1 MISIRDLHFQYPGD
15 SGFML
20 HIPKLSIQSGE
31 KVAIVGPS
39 GSGKTTLISL
49 ISGMLRPGSGEIT
62 VSDVEVSSANDDAL
76 REFRISKIGFVFQE
90 FDLLEYLNVR
100 ENILL
105 PFFINPVMTINSEVD
120 DCASGL
126 AEQFGLQGKLFRLP
140 SELSQGERQR
150 VAICRALVTQ
160 PLIIIADEPTA
171 NLDASTAKVAMDILL
186 ENVRIQ
192 GKTLLMITHDRTLFP
207 CFDQVIDVG
216 QFRKAEQ
223 K

>member
-1 MISIRDLHFQYPGD
+1 MISIRDLHFQYPGA
-15 SGFML
+15 SGFVL
-20 HIPKLSIQSGE
+20 QIPRLSIQSGE

-49 ISGMLRPGSGEIT
+49 ISGMLRSSVGEIT
-62 VSDVEVSSANDDAL
+62 VGDIAVSSADDDAL

-105 PFFINPVMTINSEVD
+105 PFYINPIMTINSEVD
-120 DCASGL
+120 DRATGL
-126 AEQFGLQGKLFRLP
+126 AEKFGLMGKLLRLP

-150 VAICRALVTQ
+150 VAICRALVTH

-171 NLDASTAKVAMDILL
+171 NLDAATAKVAMDILL
-186 ENVRIQ
+186 DNVRIQ

-207 CFDQVIDVG
+207 CFDQVIDVE
-216 QFRKAEQ
+216 QFRKSDQ